1 MTPENDAP
9 RNAAAALS
17 TTVLDELVR
26 RGLRHVVLAPGSR
39 SAPLAFAAHR
49 AALEGRL
56 TLHTRIDERS
66 AGFLALGLAV
76 TSRSPVAVVTTSG
89 TAVANLHPAVLEAS
103 HKGVPLVVLTA
114 DRPARLRGT
123 QANQTTDQVRIF
135 SSATRFDADVAPGDA
150 AADPEGQ
157 AAQVQRWRDMT
168 RHALAASA
176 GEGISAGPAGV
187 PSGAPGPVHLNLQLA
202 EPLVPGDPDGWSAP
216 VRRGAEHAGPG
227 AGDTA
232 GESGADADA
241 RTGRGF
247 VATARATVAE
257 AAGAEAEDAHVLE
270 HRPRT
275 VVIAGDDAGPPARV
289 LAEENGWPLLAE
301 PTSGSRTGANAIRT
315 YRLLLGEEDLVRRIE
330 RVVICGH
337 PTLSRPVARLM
348 SSPDVEVVAVRNAT
362 GYTDPGHRVS
372 RVLRWPVSVAGSPGV
387 STGSTDGWLD
397 EWRER
402 DAARG
407 AALDA
412 LLLEQGRLTPQQVAG
427 AVAAALPAGG
437 LLFVGASNPVRDL
450 DLMVPRYRVGDRRMV
465 IGNRGLA
472 GIDGS
477 VSSAV
482 GAALGRPHSTR
493 AFALLGDVTFLHDA
507 NGLVLGPDE
516 PRPDLTVVVVNDD
529 GGSIFSS
536 LEQGGS
542 TYSASFERLF
552 GTPHHVDLAALCAAT
567 RTPHWRVDS
576 LEELRHALASPAGG
590 IEVVEAVVTR
600 DDRRELD
607 AAIRALR

>member
-9 RNAAAALS
+9 RNASAALAAA
-17 TTVLDELVR
+17 VLDELVR
-26 RGLRHVVLAPGSR
+26 GGLRHVVLAPGSR

-49 AALEGRL
+49 AALDGRL
-56 TLHTRIDERS
+56 TLHTRIDERT

-76 TSRSPVAVVTTSG
+76 GGRSPVAVVTTSG

-103 HKGVPLVVLTA
+103 HKGVPLIVLTA

-123 QANQTTDQVRIF
+123 QANQTTDQVGIF
-135 SSATRFDADVAPGDA
+135 GIATRFDADVEPGDGA
-150 AADPEGQ
+150 APPQDQ
-157 AAQVQRWRDMT
+157 ANRVEQWRELARD
-168 RHALAASA
+168 ALAAA
-176 GEGISAGPAGV
+176 RGQGITDGPPGLADD
-187 PSGAPGPVHLNLQLA
+187 APGPVHLNLQLA
-202 EPLVPGDPDGWSAP
+202 EPLVPGDPDGWSVPVPRTAP
-216 VRRGAEHAGPG
+216 
-227 AGDTA
+227 
-232 GESGADADA
+232 ADEGRTVPDA

-247 VATARATVAE
+247 VVAPV
-257 AAGAEAEDAHVLE
+257 AVAGGTGPEAEDSHVLE
-270 HRPRT
+270 AGPRT
-275 VVIAGDDAGPPARV
+275 VVVAGDDAGPPARI

-315 YRLLLGEEDLVRRIE
+315 YRLLLGDEDLVRRIE
-330 RVVICGH
+330 RVVVCGH
-337 PTLSRPVARLM
+337 PTLSRPVIRLM

-372 RVLRWPVSVAGSPGV
+372 RVLRWPVSVSVSV
-387 STGSTDGWLD
+387 STGSTGSTDRWLE

-402 DAARG
+402 DAACG
-407 AALDA
+407 DALDG
-412 LLLEQGRLTPQQVAG
+412 LLAEQGRLTPHQVAG

-437 LLFVGASNPVRDL
+437 LLYVGASNPVRDL
-450 DLMVPRYRVGDRRMV
+450 DLMVPRYRVGDRRLV

-477 VSSAV
+477 VSTAI
-482 GAALGRPHSTR
+482 GAALGRPRSTR

-516 PRPDLTVVVVNDD
+516 PRPDLTIVVVNDD
-529 GGSIFSS
+529 GGSIFAS
-536 LEQGGS
+536 LEQGAS
-542 TYSASFERLF
+542 TYADSFERIF
-552 GTPHHVDLAALCAAT
+552 GTPHHVDLASLCAAT
-567 RTPHWRVDS
+567 RTPHRRVES

-600 DDRRELD
+600 HDRRALD
-607 AAIRALR
+607 AAVRDLR